1 MKRILLIAAAL
12 AGLTGCG
19 PDKREVARSQVEQ
32 MADTWDGGPNFTAE
46 GTDPW
51 GEPYTAQMEKDDAF
65 YYLTVRSS
73 GADRLPK
80 TRDDVVATR
89 SKKHTPISKAVAP
102 AVERIGEALGK
113 GLGRGGV
120 GGVKEGIAGKKA
132 EEKKEEGKKPDE
144 KKGEAKKE

>member
-1 MKRILLIAAAL
+1 MAIVGI
-12 AGLTGCG
+12 TGCG
-19 PDKREVARSQVEQ
+19 PDKRDVAQSQVEQ
-32 MADTWDGGPNFTAE
+32 LADSWDGTDKFTPA
-46 GTDPW
+46 GNDPW
-51 GEPYTAQMEKDDAF
+51 GEPYTAQVEKDDAF

-89 SKKHTPISKAVAP
+89 SRKHTPISKAVAP

-120 GGVKEGIAGKKA
+120 TGVKEGITGKKA

>member
-1 MKRILLIAAAL
+1 MKRLLLIATAL
-12 AGLTGCG
+12 VGISGCG
-19 PDKREVARSQVEQ
+19 PDKRDVAQSQVEQ
-32 MADTWDGGPNFTAE
+32 LADSWDGTDKFTPV

-120 GGVKEGIAGKKA
+120 GGVKEGITGKKA
-132 EEKKEEGKKPDE
+132 EEKGEGKKPEE
-144 KKGEAKKE
+144 KKEAKKE